1 MTALEDNSRLTSL
14 PARVPPPGPCPE
26 PAAAT
31 MAPAPPADA
40 GRTAVPASTVTTVT
54 AADAGRAVAP
64 ASTVI
69 AASASPNAAPVPRLS
84 QGLQLLGEY
93 QGSGFTERRYIV
105 RRGDGQ
111 VIQLSR
117 LLYLVVAGVD
127 GVRDA
132 EAISHRVSGRYGA
145 EVSTENVVHLVE
157 HKLTPLGITVPFD
170 GDAQEV
176 SAPRSDLL
184 LALRGHK
191 VIFHEAQVARIA
203 AALAWL
209 HHPLVVALVLAGAI
223 VMDVWL
229 FAVHGAITPVLQV
242 LEQPLWMLILFAL
255 TVASLLFHEFGHA
268 SACRYGGAVPGKIGC
283 GIFLI
288 WPSMYTDVTDVY
300 RIGRTGRLRT
310 GLGGVYFN
318 VVFMLALTAGYLLTG
333 QPFFLA
339 AIYLAHFEVL
349 EQLFP
354 VVRLD
359 GYYILGDM
367 AGVPDLYGK
376 VKPILLSMLPGRRRA
391 AAQLVGLKC
400 SARTVVTLWVLTM
413 VPLLLAEAAYVLWNL
428 PRLLATAVRGLKGQC
443 LGTYAAFTD
452 GHIAAGLVAVIGTL
466 MLLCPLAGGA
476 YLAGRLSAR
485 LWRAAA
491 RASEGRPVVRVALA
505 GAVAAAGAVLVTAW
519 VQGLTPQPL
528 PEAAPVTPALQPG
541 RPTPSAPH
549 PSPAPPAVGGVPGQ
563 SRLAEG
569 HHPAA
574 TGRPTPTTP
583 PPTASASARL
593 PGTGAPSPAAERTGA
608 PPTTQGGPTPTT
620 PSSDPSPSQ
629 SRSGSASPSTSPS
642 GTPSD
647 TSSPSQ
653 PPPTSPPPPPSATG
667 PSFPGQS

>member
-1 MTALEDNSRLTSL
+1 MTALEDNSSLTSL
-14 PARVPPPGPCPE
+14 PARVPPPGSCPE

-31 MAPAPPADA
+31 KAPDPPADA
-40 GRTAVPASTVTTVT
+40 GRTAAPAAPATT
-54 AADAGRAVAP
+54 AAC
-64 ASTVI
+64 
-69 AASASPNAAPVPRLS
+69 ASPSATPLPRPS
-84 QGLQLLGEY
+84 QGLRLLGEY

-117 LLYLVVAGVD
+117 LLYLVVAAVD

-145 EVSTENVVHLVE
+145 EVSTENIVHLVE
-157 HKLTPLGITVPFD
+157 HKLTPLGITLPFD
-170 GDAQEV
+170 GDPQEV

-191 VIFHEAQVARIA
+191 VIFHETQVARIA
-203 AALAWL
+203 AALAWV
-209 HHPLVVALVLAGAI
+209 HHPLVVALVLAGA
-223 VMDVWL
+223 VAMDVWL

-268 SACRYGGAVPGKIGC
+268 SACRYSGAVPGKIGC

-376 VKPILLSMLPGRRRA
+376 VKPILLSMLPGRPA
-391 AAQLVGLKC
+391 AAEVACLKR

-428 PRLLATAVRGLKGQC
+428 PRLLTTAVRGLYGQC
-443 LGTYAAFTD
+443 LGTYTAFTD

-476 YLAGRLSAR
+476 YLAGRLTAR

-491 RASEGRPVVRVALA
+491 RASRGRPVVRLSLA
-505 GAVAAAGAVLVTAW
+505 GAVAAACAVLVTAW
-519 VQGLTPQPL
+519 VQGLTPRPL

-541 RPTPSAPH
+541 RPTPPAPH
-549 PSPAPPAVGGVPGQ
+549 PSPADPAPGTVPGQ
-563 SRLAEG
+563 GRLAEG
-569 HHPAA
+569 HHPVA

-583 PPTASASARL
+583 PPTASRPAQV
-593 PGTGAPSPAAERTGA
+593 PGTGTPSPAAEPTG
-608 PPTTQGGPTPTT
+608 PPLTTEAGPTPTS
-620 PSSDPSPSQ
+620 PPSDPSPSQ
-629 SRSGSASPSTSPS
+629 SRSASASPSTSPS
-642 GTPSD
+642 STPTD
-647 TSSPSQ
+647 SSPPSQ

-667 PSFPGQS
+667 PSFPIQS

>member
-1 MTALEDNSRLTSL
+1 MTALEDNSDLTSL
-14 PARVPPPGPCPE
+14 PARVPPPGSRPE

-31 MAPAPPADA
+31 MTPDPPADA
-40 GRTAVPASTVTTVT
+40 GRTA
-54 AADAGRAVAP
+54 AP
-64 ASTVI
+64 AAPTTI
-69 AASASPNAAPVPRLS
+69 ATACASSPAAPLPRPS
-84 QGLQLLGEY
+84 KGLRLLGEY
-93 QGSGFTERRYIV
+93 QGSGTTERRYIV

-117 LLYLVVAGVD
+117 LLYLVVEAVD

-145 EVSTENVVHLVE
+145 EVSTKNVVHLVK
-157 HKLTPLGITVPFD
+157 HRLTPLGITLPFD
-170 GDAQEV
+170 GDPQEV

-209 HHPLVVALVLAGAI
+209 HNPLVVALVLAAA
-223 VMDVWL
+223 VAMDVWL

-268 SACRYGGAVPGKIGC
+268 SACRYSGAVPGKIGC

-318 VVFMLALTAGYLLTG
+318 VVFMLALAAGYLFTG

-376 VKPILLSMLPGRRRA
+376 VKPILLSMLPGRRQA
-391 AAQLVGLKC
+391 AAQVAGLKR
-400 SARTVVTLWVLTM
+400 SARTIVTLWVLTM
-413 VPLLLAEAAYVLWNL
+413 VPLLLAEVAYVLWNL
-428 PRLLATAVRGLKGQC
+428 PRILTTVLRGLYAQC
-443 LGTYAAFTD
+443 LGTYVAFTD
-452 GHIAAGLVAVIGTL
+452 GHIATGLVAVIGTL

-476 YLAGRLSAR
+476 YLAGRLTAR
-485 LWRAAA
+485 VWRAAV
-491 RASEGRPVVRVALA
+491 RASRGRPVVRFSLA
-505 GAVAAAGAVLVTAW
+505 GAAVAACAVLVTAW

-541 RPTPSAPH
+541 RPTPPDPR
-549 PSPAPPAVGGVPGQ
+549 PSPAHPASGTVPEKN
-563 SRLAEG
+563 RRAEG
-569 HHPAA
+569 HPVA
-574 TGRPTPTTP
+574 TDRPTPTP
-583 PPTASASARL
+583 PSPTASRSAPA
-593 PGTGAPSPAAERTGA
+593 PGTGTASPVAERT
-608 PPTTQGGPTPTT
+608 GPTPTT
-620 PSSDPSPSQ
+620 EDGTTPATPTSDPSPSQ
-629 SRSGSASPSTSPS
+629 SASTSPS
-642 GTPSD
+642 ASASATPTD
-647 TSSPSQ
+647 TPPPSQ
-653 PPPTSPPPPPSATG
+653 PPLTSPPPPPFTTG
-667 PSFPGQS
+667 PSFPDQS

>member
-1 MTALEDNSRLTSL
+1 MTALEDNSTRTPP
-14 PARVPPPGPCPE
+14 PARVPPPGPGPE
-26 PAAAT
+26 PATAT
-31 MAPAPPADA
+31 IAPDPPAGA
-40 GRTAVPASTVTTVT
+40 GRTATP
-54 AADAGRAVAP
+54 AP
-64 ASTVI
+64 AM
-69 AASASPNAAPVPRLS
+69 AAPACAPPSAAPVPRPS

-117 LLYLVVAGVD
+117 LLYLVVAAVD
-127 GVRDA
+127 GARDA

-145 EVSTENVVHLVE
+145 EVTTENVVHLVQ

-191 VIFHEAQVARIA
+191 VIFPEAQVARIA

-223 VMDVWL
+223 TMDVWL

-268 SACRYGGAVPGKIGC
+268 SACRYSGATPGKIGC
-283 GIFLI
+283 GVFLV

-300 RIGRTGRLRT
+300 RIGRTGRVRT

-318 VVFMLALTAGYLLTG
+318 VVFMLVLTAGYLLTG

-339 AIYLAHFEVL
+339 AVYLAHFEVL

-376 VKPILLSMLPGRRRA
+376 VKPILLSLLPGRRA
-391 AAQLVGLKC
+391 DAQVAGLKR
-400 SARTVVTLWVLTM
+400 SARTIVTLWVLTM

-428 PRLLATAVRGLKGQC
+428 PRLLATTVRGLYGQC
-443 LGTYAAFTD
+443 LGTYAAFSD

-476 YLAGRLSAR
+476 YLAGRLTAR
-485 LWRAAA
+485 LWRAAV
-491 RASEGRPVVRVALA
+491 RASRGRPVVRVSMA
-505 GAVAAAGAVLVTAW
+505 GAFAAACAVLITAW

-528 PEAAPVTPALQPG
+528 PEAAPVIPALQPG
-541 RPTPSAPH
+541 RPTPPATH
-549 PSPAPPAVGGVPGQ
+549 PSPAHPADDTLPGQ
-563 SRLAEG
+563 SRLADG
-569 HHPAA
+569 RHPAA
-574 TGRPTPTTP
+574 SDRPAPSAP
-583 PPTASASARL
+583 APTASRPAQVSGA
-593 PGTGAPSPAAERTGA
+593 GTPSPTAERTGP
-608 PPTTQGGPTPTT
+608 PPTTQSGPTPTT
-620 PSSDPSPSQ
+620 SAAHPSPSPT
-629 SRSGSASPSTSPS
+629 GSASTSPTASPS
-642 GTPSD
+642 GTSSGS
-647 TSSPSQ
+647 SSPSR
-653 PPPTSPPPPPSATG
+653 PPSDSPPPPFPTTW